1 MTTFDI
7 VIPTAG
13 RASLAALLEPLAGAR
28 AGRIVVVDDRRRGAP
43 LRVPAGVVLLRSGG
57 RGPAAARNVG
67 WRAAS
72 ARWVAFLDDDVLVD
86 ARWGERLR
94 EDLEHLAPGTA
105 ASQGRVRVPLPAHR
119 RATDWERNVAGLEDA
134 RWIKGS
140 WSVVGGRKR
149 RTYTLTAAG
158 RRALGR
164 ERVAWQEFTGS
175 ISSVLGGGS

>member
-1 MTTFDI
+1 M
-7 VIPTAG
+7 
-13 RASLAALLEPLAGAR
+13 ASDRIKGHLDGLLLAVLEDEPLHGYAVIEALQR
-28 AGRIVVVDDRRRGAP
+28 
-43 LRVPAGVVLLRSGG
+43 RSGG
-57 RGPAAARNVG
+57 SLDLPTGTVYPA
-67 WRAAS
+67 
-72 ARWVAFLDDDVLVD
+72 
-86 ARWGERLR
+86 LR
-94 EDLEHLAPGTA
+94 
-105 ASQGRVRVPLPAHR
+105 R
-119 RATDWERNVAGLEDA
+119 LEDA